1 MELREAKEAEGKER
15 EIVEQADVFAAVEAG
30 IATVSNSTTL
40 NHVKIEKKE
49 ISDLKPLPT
58 VATDPEQKVIGHIQ
72 FQQFPNCPVRAT
84 GIVNIFDPC
93 SPQCEYDRVRTHYD
107 IHVLSGF
114 PPNKL
119 ISVVD
124 LEDIVSANGNLD
136 YPFQGFTALTQPFE
150 DLGSLKCVVML
161 EDPNGNESND
171 KVLGSAQILPA

>member
-1 MELREAKEAEGKER
+1 MFSLSKVIYGKPILLAVQED
-15 EIVEQADVFAAVEAG
+15 IVAPQ
-30 IATVSNSTTL
+30 NSQGVGKQ
-40 NHVKIEKKE
+40 NWIK
-49 ISDLKPLPT
+49 
-58 VATDPEQKVIGHIQ
+58 TDPQQKVIGHIQ
-72 FQQFPNCPVRAT
+72 FQQFPNCTVRAT
-84 GIVNIFDPC
+84 GVVNIFDPC
-93 SPQCEYDRVRTHYD
+93 GPQCEYDRVRTHYD

-136 YPFQGFTALTQPFE
+136 YPFQGFTTLAQPFD
-150 DLGSLKCVVML
+150 DLGSLKCAVML